1 MRLAPLWAVLTA
13 VAWAQ
18 SGAGQPPAAETER
31 EHFQRVMAEAG
42 SSPSDV
48 AQALE
53 EHLVRFPDTPQRA
66 AIERTIV
73 QAAIDA
79 GDRARILRYGESVL
93 EREPN
98 NLIVL
103 ERLTRALLD
112 RDDPET
118 ARKAWKFASQLENV
132 LRKLEL
138 DRPPENLSR
147 ARLRDELDQRLAKAF
162 VYQARAKGNLGELE
176 EAVALARKSYQSY
189 PSAEAA
195 REAGRWLARL
205 GRRAEA
211 IEAYAE
217 AFAIPDENRTEEH
230 RAADRLRL
238 KELYLKERTSEAGL
252 GDLLLAAYDR
262 TAATLEARLARL
274 RQLDPNFG
282 RKDPLEY
289 TLEGLDGR
297 RLALSSLRGKVIV
310 LDFWAT
316 WCGPCRVQ
324 QPLYEEVMARF
335 TDRDDVV
342 FLNVNTDDNRAA
354 VAPFLE
360 ANGWNKRVYFD
371 AGLQQLLK
379 VTSIPT
385 TIVFDKRGRLAAR
398 LIGFDPNRF
407 VAMLAERIDRALAA
421 D

>member
-1 MRLAPLWAVLTA
+1 MKLAPLLAAFGALA
-13 VAWAQ
+13 FAQ
-18 SGAGQPPAAETER
+18 SEAGAPPAAETEQ
-31 EHFQRVMAEAG
+31 EHFRRVMSEAG
-42 SSPSDV
+42 ASPSDF

-53 EHLVRFPDTPQRA
+53 EHLAKFPDTSQRA

-79 GDRARILRYGESVL
+79 GDRARILRYGERVV

-112 RDDPET
+112 RDDPEA
-118 ARKAWKFASQLENV
+118 ARRAFRFATQLEGV

-176 EAVALARKSYQSY
+176 AAAELARQSYRTY

-205 GRRAEA
+205 GRLAEA

-230 RAADRLRL
+230 RAADRRRL
-238 KELYLKERTSEAGL
+238 KELYLKEHASEAGL
-252 GDLLLAAYDR
+252 GDVLLAAYDR
-262 TAATLEARLARL
+262 TSAALEARLARL
-274 RQLDPNFG
+274 RRLDPNFG
-282 RKDPLEY
+282 RKDPLDY
-289 TLEGLDGR
+289 TLAGLDGEP
-297 RLALSSLRGKVIV
+297 LELSSLRGKVLV

-324 QPLYEEVMARF
+324 QPLYEEVMERF
-335 TDRDDVV
+335 AGRDDVV
-342 FLNVNTDDNRAA
+342 FLNINTDDKRDQ
-354 VAPFLE
+354 VAPFLK
-360 ANGWNKRVYFD
+360 ANGWNKKVYFD
-371 AGLQQLLK
+371 GGLQQLLK

-385 TIVFDKRGRLAAR
+385 TIIFDKQGRLAGR
-398 LIGFDPNRF
+398 LVGFDPDRF
-407 VAMLAERIDRALAA
+407 VAMLSERIHRALAA
-421 D
+421 E

>member
-1 MRLAPLWAVLTA
+1 MKLAPL
-13 VAWAQ
+13 VAALAAAAFAQ
-18 SGAGQPPAAETER
+18 SDAGSPPAETEE
-31 EHFQRVMAEAG
+31 EHFRRVTSEAG
-42 SSPSDV
+42 PSPADF

-53 EHLVRFPDTPQRA
+53 EHLAKFPETPQRA
-66 AIERTIV
+66 AIERAIV
-73 QAAIDA
+73 QAAIDG
-79 GDRARILRYGESVL
+79 GDRLRIVRYGESVV

-112 RDDPET
+112 RDDP
-118 ARKAWKFASQLENV
+118 AAAAKAWKFASQFERV

-138 DRPPENLSR
+138 ERPPENLSR
-147 ARLRDELDQRLAKAF
+147 ARLRDELDQRFGKAF

-176 EAVALARKSYQSY
+176 EAVKLARKSYETY

-205 GRRAEA
+205 GRSAEA

-230 RAADRLRL
+230 RAADRRRLR
-238 KELYLKERTSEAGL
+238 ELYLKEHAGEAGL
-252 GDLLLAAYDR
+252 GELLLAAYDR
-262 TAATLEARLARL
+262 TSAAREARLAAL
-274 RQLDPNFG
+274 RELDPNFG
-282 RKDPLEY
+282 RTDPLEFI
-289 TLEGLDGR
+289 LQGLDGR
-297 RLALSSLRGKVIV
+297 QMDLRALRGKVIV

-335 TDRDDVV
+335 AGRDDVV
-342 FLNVNTDDNRAA
+342 FLNVNTDDNRAL

-360 ANGWNKRVYFD
+360 ANGWNKLVYFES
-371 AGLQQLLK
+371 GLQQLLK

-385 TIVFDKRGRLAAR
+385 TIIFDKQGRLAGR
-398 LIGFDPNRF
+398 LVGFDPARF
-407 VAMLAERIDRALAA
+407 VPILSERIRRALAA

>member
-1 MRLAPLWAVLTA
+1 LKLWLLVAAFGALAF
-13 VAWAQ
+13 AQ
-18 SGAGQPPAAETER
+18 SDAGPPPAETEQ
-31 EHFQRVMAEAG
+31 EHFRRVMSEAG
-42 SSPSDV
+42 ASPSDL

-53 EHLVRFPDTPQRA
+53 EHLARYPDTPQRA
-66 AIERTIV
+66 ALERTIV

-79 GDRARILRYGESVL
+79 GDRARILRYGERVA

-112 RDDPET
+112 RDDPAT
-118 ARKAWKFASQLENV
+118 ARKAFQYASQLEAV
-132 LRKLEL
+132 LRKLEI

-147 ARLRDELDQRLAKAF
+147 ARIRDELDQRLGKAF

-176 EAVALARKSYQSY
+176 EAVKLARKSYQTY

-205 GRRAEA
+205 GRSGEA
-211 IEAYAE
+211 IEAYAD

-230 RAADRLRL
+230 RAADRRRL
-238 KELYLKERTSEAGL
+238 QELYLKEHSSEAGL
-252 GDLLLAAYDR
+252 GDLVLAAYDR
-262 TAATLEARLARL
+262 TASALEARLERL

-289 TLEGLDGR
+289 TLEGLDGE

-335 TDRDDVV
+335 AGRDDVV

-385 TIVFDKRGRLAAR
+385 TIIFDKQGRLAGR
-398 LIGFDPNRF
+398 LIGFDAGRF
-407 VAMLAERIDRALAA
+407 VSMLSERIHRALAA